1 MASETES
8 KRYVIPVVR
17 STFQIITELANSGAM
32 TLNEASRRTGIP
44 KSTAFRVFATLM
56 HLGIVVRDEEQK
68 TYRLGRMLSELA
80 RDTASIESLRRI
92 ALPHMLK
99 LRDGFG
105 ETVNLGQLQHDTVIY
120 IEVVPSEYAL
130 RLCERP
136 GATVWALS
144 TALGRSILAFS
155 PPQVLQSLIKGREL
169 PALTP
174 FTITDPN
181 KLAREVEKIRAQG
194 YAIEIE
200 ESALQATC
208 VGVPVLNAQDQ
219 AIAALSISGPT
230 HRFRPA
236 QDDTVVTALLGA
248 AREIEREFRA

>member
-1 MASETES
+1 MTSESEL

-17 STFQIITELANSGAM
+17 STFQIITELANAGAM
-32 TLNEASRRTGIP
+32 TLNEAARRTGIP
-44 KSTAFRVFATLM
+44 KSTAFRVFATLI
-56 HLGIVVRDEEQK
+56 HLGVVVRDEEQK
-68 TYRLGRMLSELA
+68 TYRLGRMLSELT
-80 RDTASIESLRRI
+80 RDTGSIETLRRI

-105 ETVNLGQLQHDTVIY
+105 ETVNLGQLQHDTVVY

-136 GATVWALS
+136 GASVWALS

-155 PPQVLQSLIKGREL
+155 PPELLESLVKGRDL

-174 FTITDPN
+174 FTITDPK
-181 KLAREVEKIRAQG
+181 KLTRELEKIRTQG

-208 VGVPVLNAQDQ
+208 VGVPIRNLRDQ
-219 AIAALSISGPT
+219 PIAALSLSGPT
-230 HRFRPA
+230 YRFRPA
-236 QDDTVVTALLGA
+236 QDDTVVGALLDA
-248 AREIEREFRA
+248 ARQIESEFRA